1 MKKKSPFVS
10 KNRKVV
16 RSIQQLLLLQR
27 VIDYIEDH
35 IKEELSAEKLAG
47 MVGYS
52 PYHFSRIFYKQTG
65 YTLMDYVVKRKLQ
78 FALYEL
84 VNGKKI
90 IDIALDYGFETHAGF
105 TKAFKKCF
113 GSPPSLYK
121 EHCPISLPQ
130 KLDLMSLHQKNTGGI
145 VLQPQ
150 IVRRSAFFVAGKIFC
165 LENVPST
172 SNVPA
177 FWEQEG
183 LTDGSIERYLYEVLS
198 PKRHGEYC
206 IRLRSSLDDEICRYL
221 FAVDYDHETGLP
233 DGLSAIQIPGAAYAV
248 FRTPLV
254 EVEQFASAIN
264 GTWRYILEDWFPT
277 SSYEVDEEGFDFEFY
292 DEHCHYWDFKKI
304 YMEIHIPIKEKSRE

>member
-1 MKKKSPFVS
+1 
-10 KNRKVV
+10 VV
-16 RSIQQLLLLQR
+16 RMIQQLLLLQR

-35 IKEELSAEKLAG
+35 IKEELSTEELAR

-52 PYHFSRIFYKQTG
+52 PYHFSRIFHKQTG

-90 IDIALDYGFETHAGF
+90 IEIAMDYGFETHSGF

-121 EHCPISLPQ
+121 EHCPTSLPQ

-150 IVRRSAFFVAGKIFC
+150 IVRRSAFNVAGKIFSI
-165 LENVPST
+165 ENFPSDR
-172 SNVPA
+172 NVPA
-177 FWEQEG
+177 FWDQEG
-183 LTDGSIERYLYEVLS
+183 LTDGSIETYLYEVLS
-198 PKRHGEYC
+198 PKKHGEYC
-206 IRLRSSLDDEICRYL
+206 INLSRSLEEGCRYL
-221 FAVDYDHETGLP
+221 FAVDYDGEMSLP
-233 DGLSAIQIPGAAYAV
+233 DGVTATRIPEATYAI

-254 EVEQFASAIN
+254 EVGQFATAIK
-264 GTWRYILEDWFPT
+264 GTWRYILEDWFPH